1 MSSSDGNLHVALLP
15 SSGMGHL
22 LPYLRLAASL
32 IHHQWSLTLITTHP
46 IVSSAE
52 SQLISTFLS
61 AFPQITQKKFHTI
74 PLDPVAANITDPF
87 QLQWETIRQSAHLLS
102 PLISSSSPPLS
113 FIITDVTL
121 MSSVISVTA
130 KLCLPNYILFTSSAR
145 MLSLFSCFPSIPS
158 SIPKESLPP
167 ILLDSNSSFTK
178 NFSDDSG
185 SLKHFNGVLINS
197 FEELEKEPLEM
208 LASGNLTKG
217 LPPVFPLGPF
227 LPLEVERI
235 SLFAPLKWLENQ
247 EESSVVYVS
256 FGSRTAMSKEQIR
269 ELGYGLVLSGRK
281 FLWVVKSKVVD
292 KEEEE
297 GLDEI
302 LGHRL
307 MKKIENNGL
316 VVKEWV
322 DQWQILSQKAV
333 GGFISHCGWNSVV
346 EAAWHGIPVLGWP
359 QQGDQMINAEVIEA
373 GGWGLCMK
381 SWGWGSNHLVKGVEI
396 GDKIKELMGN
406 QRMKMECARI
416 SEVAKQ
422 RSKAGEGCE
431 NMLKTLFQSLTK
443 S

>member
-1 MSSSDGNLHVALLP
+1 
-15 SSGMGHL
+15 
-22 LPYLRLAASL
+22 
-32 IHHQWSLTLITTHP
+32 
-46 IVSSAE
+46 
-52 SQLISTFLS
+52 
-61 AFPQITQKKFHTI
+61 
-74 PLDPVAANITDPF
+74 
-87 QLQWETIRQSAHLLS
+87 
-102 PLISSSSPPLS
+102 
-113 FIITDVTL
+113 

-167 ILLDSNSSFTK
+167 MLLDSNSSFTK

-217 LPPVFPLGPF
+217 LPLVFPLGPF
-227 LPLEVERI
+227 LPLELERI
-235 SLFAPLKWLENQ
+235 SLLAPLKWLENQ

-256 FGSRTAMSKEQIR
+256 FGSRTSMSKEQIR
-269 ELGYGLVLSGRK
+269 ELGYGLVLSRCK

-302 LGHRL
+302 LGHQL
-307 MKKIENNGL
+307 MKNIENNGL

-333 GGFISHCGWNSVV
+333 GGFISHWMGIEPFGERCG
-346 EAAWHGIPVLGWP
+346 
-359 QQGDQMINAEVIEA
+359 D
-373 GGWGLCMK
+373 WG
-381 SWGWGSNHLVKGVEI
+381 
-396 GDKIKELMGN
+396 KIKELVGN

-431 NMLKTLFQSLTK
+431 NMLKTLFQSLKK